1 MKRTLGA
8 LAMNWLRK
16 PENQERIKS
25 TARDVW
31 GRFQEHRNARGTGRT
46 DATDATE
53 RPPAASSAERDTSPG
68 NRGDEQQ

>member
-31 GRFQEHRNARGTGRT
+31 GRFQEHRNARATGR
-46 DATDATE
+46 TDATE
-53 RPPAASSAERDTSPG
+53 RPPAASSAERDTPPR